1 MLNTTNS
8 ICKKHQ
14 ALQGHRS
21 APFVGVGYFCGFR
34 HCGDKGVT
42 KEDYRSLLVG
52 FVGMVGGST

>member
-14 ALQGHRS
+14 ALQGHLS
-21 APFVGVGYFCGFR
+21 APLVGIGNFCVFR
-34 HCGDKGVT
+34 HCRDKGVT
-42 KEDYRSLLVG
+42 KEDLRSSLVG